1 MAFMQITTRV
11 ASVVAGVAATVCGA
25 WAQNDN
31 SGRALEGF
39 NAVQELQI
47 VDCLLPGQVRV
58 VGGRTYLT
66 PRRPA
71 RTTAADCAARGGEY
85 LAYDR
90 ADYRSALNVWL
101 PTAEQGDPEAQTM
114 VGEIYERGLGAEP
127 NYEAAIE
134 WYRRAAEQGY
144 SRAQFNLGTLYEQ
157 GLGVPADRLEALNW
171 YRRAWDLPEDSLI
184 FQSAAAGEQAE
195 LRSKLEAEI
204 AQRQRQIDLLTQ
216 QVRALEEQL
225 RSRDDAAAELE
236 SLRALV
242 AELDKQRAA
251 DQARLDAMPAATAAT
266 AAAANTAGGVRS
278 AGRSGNVRRAFTG
291 SGREVQYRRRSFGR
305 YYALIIGVQDYALLD
320 DLSSPIND
328 ANRIAE
334 VLEDRYGFEVITLA
348 DPDQLTVMRAVNQL
362 SETLGENDNLLIYFA
377 GHGTRLKG
385 GARETGYWLPANA
398 EPPPDDTLWVP
409 NEFVSRHLGRL
420 QAKRVLVVAD
430 SCYAG
435 LLGDDPGYVMVGEG
449 QYTDEY
455 IEWKMPKR
463 SRFVLSSGNDSP
475 VIDDDGGGHSVFAR
489 ALLAELEQNEG
500 LLTAPELFLRVRERV
515 RGSELASEV
524 GQDPQLKVIK
534 DAGHEVG
541 DFFFV
546 SG

>member
-251 DQARLDAMPAATAAT
+251 DQARLDAMPAATAAP